1 MEYLP
6 GPEDKYFLKIHFGE
20 RKQRFWIAACDVPYA
35 I

>member
-20 RKQRFWIAACDVPYA
+20 RKQRFSCDVPYA